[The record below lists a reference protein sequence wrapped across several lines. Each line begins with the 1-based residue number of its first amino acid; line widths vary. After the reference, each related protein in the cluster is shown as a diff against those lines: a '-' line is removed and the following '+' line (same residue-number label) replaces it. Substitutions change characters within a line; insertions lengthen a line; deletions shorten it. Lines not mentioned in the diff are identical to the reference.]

1 MRIARLLRGAALTAG
16 LSGVL
21 ALGLA
26 TERAS
31 AQEHQLR
38 LSHFLPPVHGIH
50 TDFLQ
55 PWAEELAACSGGQV
69 AVEIFPGG
77 TQLGNVAKQQ
87 EQVLAG
93 VVDIAHG
100 LHGLPRGRFPRT
112 SVIDLPF
119 LTEFA
124 DAASRTL
131 WALLPDY
138 LAEEYQGLKVL
149 ALHAHN
155 GGLIHTR
162 GTRVATMDDMR
173 GLRIRTPSPA
183 ISMMLESLGAIPQG
197 MPPGQ
202 VYENLEKGVIDG
214 TVFPWDPVRSFRL
227 AEVLDHHLDARAYT
241 VSFFFVMNQRSYDR
255 LPAEVQA
262 CIDKSSGEALVARFG
277 EWWDAWDAPGLAAA
291 TEKGNAVAVLSDA
304 ERDRWRAALEPMIE
318 AYLDALEEQGV
329 DNAREIYAKAQ
340 EYVARFEAN

>member
-1 MRIARLLRGAALTAG
+1 MRIAQLLVGTVFAVGLTVSTLQAAEYELK
-16 LSGVL
+16 
-21 ALGLA
+21 
-26 TERAS
+26 
-31 AQEHQLR
+31 

-55 PWAEELAACSGGQV
+55 PWAEDLATCSNGQV

-100 LHGLPRGRFPRT
+100 LHGIPRGRFPRT

-119 LTEFA
+119 LTESA

-131 WALLPDY
+131 WALFPDY
-138 LAEEYQGLKVL
+138 LAEEYEGLKVL

-162 GTRVATMDDMR
+162 GTQVGTMEDMR

-227 AEVLDHHLDARAYT
+227 AEVLEHHLDARAYT
-241 VSFFFVMNQRSYDR
+241 VSFFLVMNQRSYDR
-255 LPAEVQA
+255 LPADVQA
-262 CIDKSSGEALVARFG
+262 CIDGASGDALTAKFG
-277 EWWDAWDAPGLAAA
+277 DWWNAWDAPGLAAA
-291 TEKGNAVAVLSDA
+291 KEKGNGVTTLGDA
-304 ERDRWRAALEPMIE
+304 ERARWREALAPMIE
-318 AYLDALEEQGV
+318 AYLDELEGQGV
-329 DNAREIYAKAQ
+329 ENAREIFAKAQ
-340 EYVARFEAN
+340 DYVAQFEAK

>member
-1 MRIARLLRGAALTAG
+1 MRIAQLLAGATFAAGLTAG
-16 LSGVL
+16 TLQAAEYEL
-21 ALGLA
+21 K
-26 TERAS
+26 
-31 AQEHQLR
+31 

-55 PWAEELAACSGGQV
+55 PWAEELAACSNGQV

-77 TQLGNVAKQQ
+77 TQLGNVARQQ

-100 LHGLPRGRFPRT
+100 LHGIPRGRFPRT

-119 LTEFA
+119 LTESA

-131 WALLPDY
+131 WALFPDH
-138 LAEEYQGLKVL
+138 LAEEYEGLKVL

-162 GTRVATMDDMR
+162 GTEVATMEDMR

-183 ISMMLESLGAIPQG
+183 ISMMLESLGAVPQG

-227 AEVLDHHLDARAYT
+227 AEVLEHHLDARAYT

-262 CIDKSSGEALVARFG
+262 CIDAASGEALVARFG
-277 EWWDAWDAPGLAAA
+277 DWWNAWDAPGLAAA
-291 TEKGNAVAVLSDA
+291 EEKGNRVVMLSDD
-304 ERDRWRAALEPMIE
+304 ERDRWREALAPMIE
-318 AYLDALEEQGV
+318 AYLNELESQGV
-329 DNAREIYAKAQ
+329 DNAREIYARAQ
-340 EYVARFEAN
+340 DYVAQFEAK

>member
-1 MRIARLLRGAALTAG
+1 MRIAQLLAGAAFAAGLTAG
-16 LSGVL
+16 TLQAAEYEL
-21 ALGLA
+21 K
-26 TERAS
+26 
-31 AQEHQLR
+31 

-55 PWAEELAACSGGQV
+55 PWAEELAACSNGQV

-77 TQLGNVAKQQ
+77 TQLGNVARQQ

-100 LHGLPRGRFPRT
+100 LHGIPRGRFPRT

-119 LTEFA
+119 LTESA

-131 WALLPDY
+131 WALFPDH
-138 LAEEYQGLKVL
+138 LAEEYEGLKVL

-162 GTRVATMDDMR
+162 GTEVATMEDMR

-183 ISMMLESLGAIPQG
+183 ISMMLESLGAVPQG

-227 AEVLDHHLDARAYT
+227 AEVLEHHLDARAYT

-262 CIDKSSGEALVARFG
+262 CIDAASGEALVARFG
-277 EWWDAWDAPGLAAA
+277 DWWNAWDAPGLAAA
-291 TEKGNAVAVLSDA
+291 EEKGNRVVMLSDD
-304 ERDRWRAALEPMIE
+304 ERDRWREALAPMIE
-318 AYLDALEEQGV
+318 AYLNELESQGV
-329 DNAREIYAKAQ
+329 DNAREIYARAQ
-340 EYVARFEAN
+340 DYVAQFEAK